1 VTSDLCW
8 EGRTAAER
16 VSGNVRYGGCHR
28 DTDSLVGSSMRADEI
43 PVSHVT
49 IHGNA
54 VAYRRAG
61 EGPVLL
67 LLHGIAGSS
76 ETWVPAMR
84 LLQREYTVIAPDF
97 LGHGASAKP
106 PGDYSLGNYAAGM
119 RDLLDL
125 LEIDRATVIG
135 QSFGGGVAMQ
145 FAYQF
150 PERCERL
157 VLVDAGGLGREV
169 SWLLRLVTLPG
180 AEYVLPALFLPQ
192 VRDCGNSILSFLKDR
207 GIHSVRA
214 AEMWRSFG
222 SLTDPANR
230 GAFVRTMRAVIDPGG
245 QAVSA
250 IDRLYLAQEMPT
262 LIVWGDR
269 DTIIPISHAHQAHEA
284 MPNSRLEIMEGVGHF
299 PHVEE
304 PYQFVE
310 IVVDFLRTTTPSDF
324 TPEAR
329 RHALL
334 QRTGS
339 ESS

>member
-1 VTSDLCW
+1 MSADDFPV
-8 EGRTAAER
+8 
-16 VSGNVRYGGCHR
+16 N
-28 DTDSLVGSSMRADEI
+28 LV
-43 PVSHVT
+43 HL
-49 IHGNA
+49 HGNA

-61 EGPVLL
+61 DGPVLL

-76 ETWVPAMR
+76 ETWLPAMR
-84 LLQREYTVIAPDF
+84 LLQRDYTVLAPDF

-135 QSFGGGVAMQ
+135 QSYGGGVAMQ

-150 PERCERL
+150 PEHCERL

-180 AEYVLPALFLPQ
+180 AEYVLPAVFMPQ

-207 GIHSVRA
+207 GIQNVRA
-214 AEMWRSFG
+214 AEMWRSFA

-230 GAFVRTMRAVIDPGG
+230 AAFVRTMRAVVDPSG

-250 IDRLYLAQEMPT
+250 MDRLYLAEAMPT

-269 DTIIPISHAHQAHEA
+269 DKIIPLSHAYKAHEA
-284 MPNSRLEIMEGVGHF
+284 MPRSRLEIIEGAGHF
-299 PHVEE
+299 PHIEE
-304 PYQFVE
+304 PIRFVE
-310 IVVDFLRTTTPSDF
+310 IVTDFLQNTEPSNLSA
-324 TPEAR
+324 EVRRSELLKRAR
-329 RHALL
+329 SA
-334 QRTGS
+334 
-339 ESS
+339 